1 MPTESQHARA
11 GLEAA
16 ILENPLNARA
26 WMELNDHCR
35 DYDDLPTSRRL
46 RASSSV
52 FLAAN
57 MLRLH
62 EQIGELFC
70 MAGVRT
76 PKIVEVR
83 EEDSMYV
90 VLRGKPQNVR
100 SRLTGDLTVRRKV
113 WQTGVGVVTE
123 CDASVPS
130 AALDDRVR
138 LRTRHDRDD
147 EETDTF
153 IQHITLLEND
163 EDLWEL
169 EQTVDE
175 SGQSIDSTNM
185 DCTLAQRLATVVLLH
200 QVHERIRGRIKRL
213 GELHPRR
220 RRRSA

>member
-1 MPTESQHARA
+1 MPTESQNARS

-35 DYDDLPTSRRL
+35 DHEDLLTSRRL
-46 RASSSV
+46 RASAGI
-52 FLAAN
+52 FLTAS
-57 MLRLH
+57 LFRLH
-62 EQIGELFC
+62 EEIVELFR
-70 MAGVRT
+70 MGGVRT
-76 PKIVEVR
+76 PKIVEVH

-100 SRLTGDLTVRRKV
+100 SRLAGDLTVRRKI

-147 EETDTF
+147 EDTDTF
-153 IQHITLLEND
+153 FQSITLLETD
-163 EDLWEL
+163 VDLWKL
-169 EQTVDE
+169 EQTVD
-175 SGQSIDSTNM
+175 SLGQSIDSTNI

-200 QVHERIRGRIKRL
+200 QVHERIRGRIQRL
-213 GELHPRR
+213 EELHPHRR
-220 RRRSA
+220 RR